1 MTSQIPHPDN
11 YYERVL
17 GGWLGKCIGGTIGAR
32 FEGNKNWIEVPREQL
47 FPETVPP
54 NDDLDLQIL
63 WLKVIEEKGL
73 QITADDLGAAWL
85 EYCWYPF
92 NEYGNFR
99 RNFRLGIHPP
109 LSGIFDNDYWNT
121 GMGCPI
127 RAEIWGYVF
136 AGEPDLAAGFARM
149 DGGLDHGEESI
160 GAEEFFAAM
169 AADAFFENDIRTLI
183 EKHLFRLH
191 PGGDVFRGVR
201 AALESFD
208 RGITLKQA
216 RENILLVAGHPEGCD
231 ARTNVAFTVLALVYG
246 RGDMEETLRA
256 SLACGYDTDCT
267 MATAAALVGQ
277 LLGASGIPAWMKEK
291 IGDEL
296 VVGIAYN
303 RPEPKLT
310 VLARDTVNLGLKLL
324 GELKA
329 ARAANSC
336 WKAKNHFEISFDAL
350 PALAP
355 GESINATLKLAGSV
369 SGKKLCIQAPEGWS
383 VTPDSLAVLKENMEW
398 KLGIS
403 APTDCDTLPHK
414 NLFQVLDETGTEACS
429 FGVCG
434 APVWRLLNAS
444 FDALNPVTAPCGWHR
459 AMLHTFAD
467 LDRSYLPEPVVPV
480 EQAWQNIC
488 QSLGRPPVYICRE
501 RTIRPGEQIGLTGTF
516 CLYFARQIFSPTERD
531 IHVVVGNSE
540 PFRLFLNDVQVGE
553 SREHLWWTPYNTTF
567 KARLRKGLNTF
578 VLKWIRTDPNSKLF
592 MDFKSVPVAGD
603 DPGQHFLDWDTD
615 LEEGVSCF
623 HQSGS
628 GLAKGGGS
636 SDCSPGQPV
645 FSVSGRQS

>member
-1 MTSQIPHPDN
+1 MNKARLPDQ
-11 YYERVL
+11 YYDRVL

-32 FEGNKNWIEVPREQL
+32 FEGNKNWIEVPRDQL

-73 QITADDLGAAWL
+73 GITADDLADAWI
-85 EYCWYPF
+85 EFCWYPF
-92 NEYGNFR
+92 NEYGTFR
-99 RNFRLGIHPP
+99 RNFRMGIHPP
-109 LSGIFDNDYWNT
+109 LSGTFNNAYWET

-136 AGEPDLAAGFARM
+136 PGAPDQAARFARM

-169 AADAFFENDIRTLI
+169 AADAFIESDIRRLI

-191 PGGDVFRGVR
+191 PGGDVLRGVR
-201 AALESFD
+201 AALDSFD

-231 ARTNVAFTVLALVYG
+231 ARTNVPFTVLGLVYG
-246 RGDMEETLRA
+246 RGDMEETLNA

-277 LLGASGIPAWMKEK
+277 IIGAEGIPSWMKEK

-303 RPEPKLT
+303 RPEPT
-310 VLARDTVNLGLKLL
+310 ISALARDTVKVGTSFSEAPGAVGQGGN
-324 GELKA
+324 
-329 ARAANSC
+329 
-336 WKAKNHFEISFDAL
+336 ISKSVFQVSYDRL
-350 PALAP
+350 PSLAP
-355 GESINATLKLAGSV
+355 GEAIRATLSTAG
-369 SGKKLCIQAPEGWS
+369 GGQKFRIQAPTGWKVS
-383 VTPDSLAVLKENMEW
+383 PNSLELPGRQTN
-398 KLGIS
+398 LDIS
-403 APTDCDTLPHK
+403 CEPRGSTLPHK
-414 NLFQVLDETGTEACS
+414 NLFRLLNEAGETEYS

-434 APVWRLLNAS
+434 AAIWRLLAVRFNTL
-444 FDALNPVTAPCGWHR
+444 DPLTAPCGWHK

-467 LDRSYLPEPVVPV
+467 LDQCHLPEPGIPV
-480 EQAWQNIC
+480 EQAWRDIC

-501 RTIRPGEQIGLTGTF
+501 RTLRPSEQIGFVGTA
-516 CLYFARQIFSPTERD
+516 CLYFERQIFSPSDRD
-531 IHVVVGNSE
+531 IHIVIGHSE
-540 PFRLFLNDVQVGE
+540 PFRLFLNGEKVGE
-553 SREHLWWTPYNTTF
+553 SREQLWWTPYNATF
-567 KARLRKGLNTF
+567 KSRLHKGINSI
-578 VLKWIRTDPNSKLF
+578 VLKWLRTDPNSKFF
-592 MDFKSVPVAGD
+592 MDFKSIPVSGK

-615 LEEGVSCF
+615 LEEGISWLGGPAVRDENQTCEVPRE
-623 HQSGS
+623 
-628 GLAKGGGS
+628 LAAS
-636 SDCSPGQPV
+636 
-645 FSVSGRQS
+645 R